1 MAAQQPPTKDA
12 ITCHILDTSKGKPAR
27 GVRVQL
33 EGGGSRSSAGHGHG
47 HGHGAGGSSSS
58 LKIFESQTDDDG
70 RIKAW
75 LPFSESTTGGDVP
88 TYTLADVLDAEGSGG
103 EDQTTWTLRF
113 FTEDYFG
120 GKDKTFFPEVV
131 VTFTVERGQTYHVP
145 LLLSPYSYST
155 YRGS

>member
-1 MAAQQPPTKDA
+1 MATQQPPTKDA

-33 EGGGSRSSAGHGHG
+33 EGPGGPSHGGHGS
-47 HGHGAGGSSSS
+47 HGAAAAAA
-58 LKIFESQTDDDG
+58 LKVFESQTDDDG
-70 RIKAW
+70 RVKAW
-75 LPFSESTTGGDVP
+75 LPFSDATAAGDVP
-88 TYTLADVLDAEGSGG
+88 TYTLADVLDDAAAAAGR
-103 EDQTTWTLRF
+103 TAWTLRF

-120 GKDKTFFPEVV
+120 GADKTFFPEVV
-131 VTFTVERGQTYHVP
+131 VTFTVDKGQTYHVP

>member
-33 EGGGSRSSAGHGHG
+33 EGPGGHGVA
-47 HGHGAGGSSSS
+47 GAAAAAR
-58 LKIFESQTDDDG
+58 KVFESQTDDDG
-70 RIKAW
+70 RVKAW
-75 LPFSESTTGGDVP
+75 LPFSDATTAGDVP
-88 TYTLADVLDAEGSGG
+88 TYTLADVLDDDAAGR
-103 EDQTTWTLRF
+103 TTWTLRF
-113 FTEDYFG
+113 FTEEYFG
-120 GKDKTFFPEVV
+120 GADKTFFPEVV
-131 VTFTVERGQTYHVP
+131 VTFTVDKGQTYHVP